1 MVPRFLMRHRLSI
14 YVAAAM
20 LLVLTIVFMSYRNTR
35 ASLEASHMV
44 AHSHE
49 VISALE
55 KTMAL
60 VEAAETAQRRYV
72 ISGSRTDSVRA
83 RAERPLIR
91 GALDSLRSVIGDNP
105 GQAARLGDLE
115 RAIDRKLRY
124 IDKVIDLR
132 DRQGFDAARE
142 FVLTSEGV
150 EAMRSVERIIDEM
163 RAVEKGLLAGRTDL
177 SEKEA
182 RRTMLVLAA
191 AAVFDLLLVA
201 TIWTLLTRDLRRRN
215 DLQRALAIARDA
227 ALNSADVRSQFL
239 ANMSHEIRTPLSAI
253 IGMSRL
259 LLDTKLDDD
268 QRELAGTVHTS
279 AEALLSIVN
288 DILDISKMEAGK
300 LLADAVDFDVRKTVE
315 SVVDLIAEKAR
326 QKRVEIGVLFD
337 HELPAM
343 LRGDAGRI
351 RQVLTNLGTNAVN
364 FTDSGGEVI
373 LHLSLVHADEKVVDV
388 RFSVTDTGIG
398 ISKDVMSRLFQP
410 FMQAD
415 SSTTRQY
422 GGTGLGLAISKQLV
436 EQMDGMISVDS
447 APGKGST
454 FSFTLPLLRAQSE
467 PSHASH
473 DLDGLRVLVVDDNE
487 MNRRVLLH
495 NLAAW
500 KMKSAEVSSGVQA
513 VARLRQAAAS
523 NEPFRVAIVDMFM
536 PEMDGLTLARLI
548 KSDPDISG
556 TGLIVLTSLAER
568 PAASVL
574 RETGI
579 DSALTKPVKQSALFD
594 AIADAVGVPADA
606 GRETEAR
613 KPAAAAPVRAD
624 ARVLVAEDNPVNRAV
639 VLRQLRKLGIVA
651 EAVSNG
657 AAVLDVLDRVPCD
670 LVLMD
675 CQMPVMDG
683 IEATKRIRR
692 GEVRGRRTPVVA
704 LTASALHGD
713 RERCLEAGMDDYLSK
728 PVSESELLRV
738 IERWLP
744 AEGDPI
750 DPATIRTLR
759 ELGSG
764 DDFLTE
770 LITVYAEDAPGQ
782 VKSIRDAVGASDP
795 VALANAAHALKSS
808 SGNIGAVK
816 VRESCAVLEHIGRS
830 GSMHGVAAEMIRL
843 EREHERAMTR
853 LRALQIYSEST

>member
-1 MVPRFLMRHRLSI
+1 MVPRFLRRYRLSI
-14 YVAAAM
+14 GVAAAM
-20 LLVLTIVFMSYRNTR
+20 LVVLTIVFVSYRNTR
-35 ASLEASHMV
+35 ASLDASRMV
-44 AHSHE
+44 AHTHE
-49 VISALE
+49 VISALQ
-55 KTMAL
+55 KTLAL
-60 VEAAETAQRRYV
+60 VEASEAAQRRYV
-72 ISGSRTDSVRA
+72 ITGSRTDSLRA
-83 RAERPLIR
+83 RAEWPLIR
-91 GALDSLRSVIGDNP
+91 GQLNSLRSMIRHDP
-105 GQAARLGDLE
+105 GQTARLGDLE
-115 RAIDRKLRY
+115 RAIARKLRY

-142 FVLTSEGV
+142 FVLTGEGLV
-150 EAMRSVERIIDEM
+150 AM
-163 RAVEKGLLAGRTDL
+163 RAVERSIDEMCGVENGLLAGRTEL

-182 RRTMLVLAA
+182 RWTVFVLAA
-191 AAVFDLLLVA
+191 GTMFDLGLVA
-201 TIWTLLTRDLRRRN
+201 AIWALLIRDLHRRN

-227 ALNSADVRSQFL
+227 ALNSAEVRSLFL
-239 ANMSHEIRTPLSAI
+239 ANMSHEIRTPMNAI

-259 LLDTKLDDD
+259 LLDTELDDD

-279 AEALLSIVN
+279 AEALLSIIN
-288 DILDISKMEAGK
+288 DVLDFSKIEAGK
-300 LLADAVDFDVRKTVE
+300 LLVEAVDFDIRKTVE
-315 SVVDLIAEKAR
+315 SVVDLIAEKAQR
-326 QKRVEIGVLFD
+326 KHVEIGVLFD

-351 RQVLTNLGTNAVN
+351 RQVLTNLGTNAVK

-398 ISKDVMSRLFQP
+398 IPRDVMSGLFQP
-410 FMQAD
+410 FTQAD
-415 SSTTRQY
+415 ASTTRQY

-436 EQMDGMISVDS
+436 EQMGGAISVDS

-467 PSHASH
+467 QSPARAE
-473 DLDGLRVLVVDDNE
+473 LEGLRVLVVDDNE

-500 KMKSAEVSSGVQA
+500 KMKSDEVSNGLQA
-513 VARLRQAAAS
+513 VARLREAAAS
-523 NEPFRVAIVDMFM
+523 KEPFQIAILDMFM
-536 PEMDGLTLARLI
+536 PEMDGVTLARLI
-548 KSDPDISG
+548 KSDREISG
-556 TGLIVLTSLAER
+556 TRLIMLTSLADR
-568 PAASVL
+568 PAATVL

-606 GRETEAR
+606 GRETQVR
-613 KPAAAAPVRAD
+613 KPAAAAPIRAD
-624 ARVLVAEDNPVNRAV
+624 VRVLVAEDNPVNRTV
-639 VLRQLRKLGIVA
+639 TLKQLRKLGIVA

-657 AAVLDVLDRVPCD
+657 AEVLDVLDRVPCD

-683 IEATKRIRR
+683 IEATRRIRG

-713 RERCLEAGMDDYLSK
+713 RERCLETGMDDYLSK

-738 IERWLP
+738 MERWLP
-744 AEGDPI
+744 AEEDPI

-759 ELGSG
+759 ELGTG

-770 LITVYAEDAPGQ
+770 LIAVYAEDAPAQ
-782 VKSIRDAVGASDP
+782 VKAIRDAVDAKDP
-795 VALANAAHALKSS
+795 VALANAAHAFKSS
-808 SGNIGAVK
+808 SGHIGAMK
-816 VRESCAVLEHIGRS
+816 VRESCEVLEHIGRS
-830 GSMHGVAAEMIRL
+830 GSMRGVAAEMIRL
-843 EREHERAMTR
+843 VRENERAMTR
-853 LRALQIYSEST
+853 LRALQSDSEST